1 MVDNDAV
8 MLSAYILN
16 PDDSMSMSAAM
27 MGFMRSSWTVIDTP
41 HVRIEQKND
50 DFEIWVKDATTKA

>member
-1 MVDNDAV
+1 
-8 MLSAYILN
+8 
-16 PDDSMSMSAAM
+16 MSMSAAM